1 MNREEQLELARAP
14 YVHDYTQDK
23 MSQCMALARWARA
36 CEYNHM
42 HEKIDEFLSNVVLS
56 KVEEPSVLITI
67 TTIAR

>member
-1 MNREEQLELARAP
+1 
-14 YVHDYTQDK
+14 